1 MGLICFDSANQ
12 HRVVVLCDFLVA
24 MKNRLIEQ
32 LQKNWMKGRAVSI
45 MFEGCYQLWF
55 KNKHVDTGEQ
65 YNYFM
70 K

>member
-1 MGLICFDSANQ
+1 
-12 HRVVVLCDFLVA
+12 
-24 MKNRLIEQ
+24 
-32 LQKNWMKGRAVSI
+32 MKGRAVSI

-55 KNKHVDTGEQ
+55 KNKHVGTGEQ